1 MPVTEQKPQSISV
14 NLSLE
19 EIQGIM
25 CEDCKKRLRELIVRK
40 AVEQL
45 VR

>member
-1 MPVTEQKPQSISV
+1 MGEQKPQNITV

-19 EIQGIM
+19 EIQEIM
-25 CEDCKKRLRELIVRK
+25 CEECRKKLRELIVRK

>member
-1 MPVTEQKPQSISV
+1 MTEQKPQNITV

-19 EIQGIM
+19 EIQEIM
-25 CEDCKKRLRELIVRK
+25 CEECRKKLRELIVRK

>member
-1 MPVTEQKPQSISV
+1 MTEQKPQNISV

-19 EIQGIM
+19 EIQEIM
-25 CEDCKKRLRELIVRK
+25 CEDCRKRLRELIVRK